1 MMDLPPAIETRGLS
15 KRYKSA
21 HALRGL
27 DLRVPAGS
35 IYGLVGR
42 NGAGKTLMGLFTF
55 IVDDFTPYSIFRL
68 MNGAE
73 YFFNHRVPWSGLAV
87 SATMGMAF
95 IWLSMRIVEARD
107 Y

>member
-1 MMDLPPAIETRGLS
+1 
-15 KRYKSA
+15 
-21 HALRGL
+21 
-27 DLRVPAGS
+27 
-35 IYGLVGR
+35 
-42 NGAGKTLMGLFTF
+42 
-55 IVDDFTPYSIFRL
+55 

-107 Y
+107 D